1 MKTILI
7 FLALTATSAAA
18 LPSEE
23 LHRLGAYLAYA
34 VSAVKADGG
43 GNTPDKPVTP
53 SGGACSEC
61 NGVGKVGDGVVMFTC
76 GHCNGTGR
84 EPGASQVPEGSPQ
97 IPQPDAVAPEPEPQ
111 EEEPEEESSPPLT
124 SMKQTKWNWN
134 GVGNPPLSVKRKHL
148 ISEHSVEPDSVNK
161 MSNAEIESLHNLLH
175 NSEVRAAAP
184 KAKSSCPGGNCPT
197 SSSSYSRSRYRLFRR

>member
-1 MKTILI
+1 MKTLLL

-23 LHRLGAYLAYA
+23 LHRLGAYLAYSVAA
-34 VSAVKADGG
+34 VSAEVAPSPKPTP
-43 GNTPDKPVTP
+43 GNGV
-53 SGGACSEC
+53 CSEC
-61 NGVGKVGDGVVMFTC
+61 NGLKKIGDGTIMFTC
-76 GHCNGTGR
+76 PRCNGTGR
-84 EPGASQVPEGSPQ
+84 EPGASQVPEDSPQ
-97 IPQPDAVAPEPEPQ
+97 IPQ
-111 EEEPEEESSPPLT
+111 PEEESSPPLT

-134 GVGNPPLSVKRKHL
+134 GAGSPPLSVKRKHL
-148 ISEHSVEPDSVNK
+148 ISEHSVEPNSVNK

-197 SSSSYSRSRYRLFRR
+197 SSSSSSRSRYRLFRR